1 MHLNNLLDHTKFHQE
16 LFEFNKF
23 SFEDKALAL
32 FQLQYANNLVYKD
45 FVDRMGC
52 NPNEVDE
59 LTKIPFLP
67 IRFFKSHSIIAEGF
81 EPELVFES
89 SGTTGM
95 VNSQHLV
102 HDVSIYKQSF
112 IEGFKQFYG
121 NPEEWVIIGLLPAYL
136 ERQGSS
142 LVYMVNDLI
151 ALSKNTDSGFYLYE
165 YEQLYQLLLQLEL
178 KQQKVLLIGVTFA
191 LLDFSEQFE
200 MNLKHTMIME
210 TGGMKGRRKEMTR
223 VEVHEQLTKRLG
235 LQTIHSE
242 YGMTEMLSQSYSY
255 GEGIF
260 YPSKTMKVMVRSE
273 DDPMEVLAEGTGIIN
288 VIDLSNM
295 YSCAFIATEDVGRF
309 NADGSFE
316 VQGRVDNSD
325 IRGCSL
331 LMV

>member
-1 MHLNNLLDHTKFHQE
+1 MHLNNLLDYSNFQQE
-16 LFEFNKF
+16 LFDFNKF

-32 FQLQYANNLVYKD
+32 FKLQYANNLVYKD
-45 FVDRMGC
+45 FVDRMGY
-52 NPNEVDE
+52 NPNEVNE

-67 IRFFKSHSIIAEGF
+67 VGFFKSHSIIAEGYL
-81 EPELVFES
+81 PELVFES

-95 VNSQHLV
+95 INSQHLV

-151 ALSKNTDSGFYLYE
+151 AFSKNTDSGFYLYE
-165 YEQLYQLLLQLEL
+165 YEQLYQLLLQLES

-200 MNLKHTMIME
+200 MNLKHTVIME

-223 VEVHEQLTKRLG
+223 VEVHEQLTSRLG
-235 LQTIHSE
+235 LQSIHSE
-242 YGMTEMLSQSYSY
+242 YGMTEMLSQGYSY

-260 YPSKTMKVMVRSE
+260 YPSKTMKVMIRSE
-273 DDPMEVLAEGTGIIN
+273 DDPMEVQSMGTGIIN
-288 VIDLSNM
+288 VIDLSNV
-295 YSCAFIATEDVGRF
+295 YSCAFIATEDVGRVYD
-309 NADGSFE
+309 DGRFE
-316 VQGRVDNSD
+316 VRGRVDNSD

>member
-1 MHLNNLLDHTKFHQE
+1 LNNLLDHTKFHQE

>member
-1 MHLNNLLDHTKFHQE
+1 MHLNNLLDYSNFQQE
-16 LFEFNKF
+16 LFDFNKF

-32 FQLQYANNLVYKD
+32 FKLQYANNLVYKD
-45 FVDRMGC
+45 FVDRMGY
-52 NPNEVDE
+52 NPNEVNE

-67 IRFFKSHSIIAEGF
+67 VGFFKSHSIIAEGYL
-81 EPELVFES
+81 PELVFES

-95 VNSQHLV
+95 INSQHLV

-165 YEQLYQLLLQLEL
+165 YEQLYQLLLQLES

-200 MNLKHTMIME
+200 MNLKHTVIME

-223 VEVHEQLTKRLG
+223 VEVHEQLTSRLG
-235 LQTIHSE
+235 LQSIHSE
-242 YGMTEMLSQSYSY
+242 YGMTEMLSQGYSY

-260 YPSKTMKVMVRSE
+260 YPSKTMKVMIRSE
-273 DDPMEVLAEGTGIIN
+273 DDPMEVQSMGTGIIN
-288 VIDLSNM
+288 VIDLSNV
-295 YSCAFIATEDVGRF
+295 YSCAFIATEDVGRVYD
-309 NADGSFE
+309 DGRFE
-316 VQGRVDNSD
+316 VRGRVDNSD

>member
-1 MHLNNLLDHTKFHQE
+1 MHLNNLLDYSNFQQE
-16 LFEFNKF
+16 LFDFNKF

-32 FQLQYANNLVYKD
+32 FKLQYANNLVYKD
-45 FVDRMGC
+45 FVDRMGY
-52 NPNEVDE
+52 NPNEVNE

-67 IRFFKSHSIIAEGF
+67 VGFFKSHSIIAEGYL
-81 EPELVFES
+81 PELVFES

-95 VNSQHLV
+95 INSQHLV

-165 YEQLYQLLLQLEL
+165 YEQLYQLLLQLES

-200 MNLKHTMIME
+200 MNLKHTVIME

-223 VEVHEQLTKRLG
+223 VEVHEQLTSRLG
-235 LQTIHSE
+235 LQSIHSE
-242 YGMTEMLSQSYSY
+242 YGMTEMLSQGYSY

-260 YPSKTMKVMVRSE
+260 YPSKTMKVMIRSE
-273 DDPMEVLAEGTGIIN
+273 DDPMEVQSMGTGIIN
-288 VIDLSNM
+288 VIDLSNV
-295 YSCAFIATEDVGRF
+295 YSCAFIATEDVGRVYD
-309 NADGSFE
+309 DGRFE

>member
-1 MHLNNLLDHTKFHQE
+1 LHLNNLLDHTKFHQE

>member
-1 MHLNNLLDHTKFHQE
+1 MHLNNLLDYSNFQQE
-16 LFEFNKF
+16 LFDFNKF
-23 SFEDKALAL
+23 GFEDKALAL
-32 FQLQYANNLVYKD
+32 FRLQYANNLVYKD

-52 NPNEVDE
+52 NPNEVNE

-67 IRFFKSHSIIAEGF
+67 VGFFKSHSIIAEGF
-81 EPELVFES
+81 LPELVFES

-95 VNSQHLV
+95 INSQHLV

-151 ALSKNTDSGFYLYE
+151 ALSKNENSGFYLYN
-165 YEQLYQLLLQLEL
+165 YEQLHQLLLKLES

-191 LLDFSEQFE
+191 LLDFSEQYE
-200 MNLKHTMIME
+200 MNLKHTVVME

-223 VEVHEQLTKRLG
+223 VEVHEQLTSRLG
-235 LQTIHSE
+235 LQSIHSE
-242 YGMTEMLSQSYSY
+242 YGMTEMLSQGYSY

-260 YPSKTMKVMVRSE
+260 YPSKTMKIMIRSE
-273 DDPMEVLAEGTGIIN
+273 DDPMEVQSTGTGIIN
-288 VIDLSNM
+288 VIDLSNV
-295 YSCAFIATEDVGRF
+295 YSCAFIATEDVGRVYD
-309 NADGSFE
+309 DGRFE
-316 VQGRVDNSD
+316 VRGRVDNSD